1 MNNYVRFNYI
11 MPGRQQIPS
20 FQIASGTT
28 AERDNSYNIPTGSI
42 FFNTDT
48 SNIEL
53 SGNVVAGD
61 ISGVNKITFADGA
74 TMNTAPSGGGTIYG
88 FANMTAEDTINVQS
102 GNPTNANPNLKA
114 GKLTDLTVSVTTTS
128 TDQDV
133 LLNTVITGEWAS
145 GTWRKGIIIERLAN
159 GVSTLLR
166 GVLATGH
173 TNNGLVLSPFSINT
187 WFNDADSTQENATAI
202 YVDSPNYAG
211 VIQYTPILVNT
222 DSGTVSFHINTTV
235 GTGFGLEDAFSV
247 STMRAVVVNE

>member
-1 MNNYVRFNYI
+1 MSDTPFSDSTSSTADVVTAVNFT
-11 MPGRQQIPS
+11 
-20 FQIASGTT
+20 GTT
-28 AERDNSYNIPTGSI
+28 LTL
-42 FFNTDT
+42 TKQ
-48 SNIEL
+48 
-53 SGNVVAGD
+53 AGD
-61 ISGVNKITFADGA
+61 DLTTTISSSPQVVTGLTYNVENDDKLKLTQSAGQSSIEVTI
-74 TMNTAPSGGGTIYG
+74 PSGGGTIYG